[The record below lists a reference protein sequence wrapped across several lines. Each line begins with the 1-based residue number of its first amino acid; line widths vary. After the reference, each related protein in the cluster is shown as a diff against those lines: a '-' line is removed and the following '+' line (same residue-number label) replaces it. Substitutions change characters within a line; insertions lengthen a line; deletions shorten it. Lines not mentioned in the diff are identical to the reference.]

1 MVTIVYH
8 FQVWD
13 PATDEV
19 IVPRLKSP
27 ADRIKNICRG
37 EIIKGTGE
45 QVELSA
51 LDEHGRYDPAR
62 SLPKS

>member
-1 MVTIVYH
+1 MKTMVYH
-8 FQVWD
+8 FKVWD
-13 PATDEV
+13 PISDQV

-37 EIIKGTGE
+37 EIIQGTGE
-45 QVELSA
+45 QVETSE

-62 SLPKS
+62 SQPKA

>member
-1 MVTIVYH
+1 MKTIIYH

-13 PATDEV
+13 PATDQV

-27 ADRIKNICRG
+27 ADRIKNICHG

-45 QVELSA
+45 QVEVSE

-62 SLPKS
+62 TRPNT